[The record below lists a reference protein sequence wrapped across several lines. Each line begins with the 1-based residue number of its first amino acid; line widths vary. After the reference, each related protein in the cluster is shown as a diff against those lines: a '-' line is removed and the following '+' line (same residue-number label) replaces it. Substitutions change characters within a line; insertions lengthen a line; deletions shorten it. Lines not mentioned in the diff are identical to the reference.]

1 METNTRGTR
10 HEATEDE
17 YMMNGDSG
25 VLLRSP
31 LAAPSESDVLWTRF
45 IS

>member
-25 VLLRSP
+25 VSLRSP
-31 LAAPSESDVLWTRF
+31 LAAPQSDVLWTRF